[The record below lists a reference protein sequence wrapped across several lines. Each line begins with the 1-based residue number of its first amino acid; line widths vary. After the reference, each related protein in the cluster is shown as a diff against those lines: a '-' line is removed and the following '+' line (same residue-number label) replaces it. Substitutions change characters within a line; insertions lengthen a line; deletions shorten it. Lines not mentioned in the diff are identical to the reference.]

1 MKGIFKN
8 KPILIT
14 IIAIVLLLTL
24 ALVSSGSRTVSWIE
38 SAVGA
43 VVTPVQTFAAKA
55 SNSIA
60 NFFRGV
66 FNTTDADLENSRLKS
81 ELALYDQ
88 MQVELFEAQQ
98 ENERLR
104 SLLNYS
110 QLVGDYE
117 YATARVIGKSTGIW
131 FDIFTINAGRN
142 QGIDVNMPVICSD
155 GLVGRVTE
163 VGATWSKVIS
173 VIDSSVTV
181 SVMVERTRDN
191 CMLRG
196 VLDAASSSNYLE
208 LYYLP
213 IDRIDLVPGDVIITS
228 GLGETYPKG
237 IKIGVVEEVMLGTD
251 REGVN
256 AIVTPSVDFKH
267 LEEVSVIISDIS
279 SAAETPSADANPP
292 ESMAPNSTPK
302 PSQGDD

>member
-1 MKGIFKN
+1 MKGVFKN

-14 IIAIVLLLTL
+14 IIAIVVLL
-24 ALVSSGSRTVSWIE
+24 ALILVSAGSRTVSWIE
-38 SAVGA
+38 NAVGSI
-43 VVTPVQTFAAKA
+43 VTPIQTFAANT

-66 FNTTDADLENSRLKS
+66 FNTTDADLENSKLRS
-81 ELALYDQ
+81 ELALYEQ
-88 MQVELFEAQQ
+88 MKVDLYEAQQ

-110 QLVGDYE
+110 QMLGDYE
-117 YATARVIGKSTGIW
+117 YATARVIGKSTGAW

-142 QGIDVNMPVICSD
+142 QGIDVNMPVICAD
-155 GLVGRVTE
+155 GLVGLVTE
-163 VGATWSKVIS
+163 VGSTWSKVVS

-196 VLDAASSSNYLE
+196 VLDSASSRNYLE

-237 IKIGVVEEVMLGTD
+237 IKIGVVEEVMLATD
-251 REGVN
+251 RDGVN
-256 AIVTPSVDFKH
+256 AIVAPAVDFKH
-267 LEEVSVIISDIS
+267 LEEVSVIVSDIS
-279 SAAETPSADANPP
+279 SDNDATGAGATPAASTTPEATSAPGL
-292 ESMAPNSTPK
+292 
-302 PSQGDD
+302 GDD